1 MSADDPF
8 AGMQSSNPSRRNAAI
23 IGNKRARTASMEIVS
38 SPVSQTVRTITRLP
52 RRRKQNPYR
61 IIHRF
66 KRTYNQGVI
75 VTAALTNTLQSFNF
89 SVNDMPGY
97 TELTTLYDEYKL
109 TGIRFRLLPY
119 MQTESNSVG
128 TVNNARNAPI
138 FYAIDRSDS
147 TTPTTVDD
155 VLEYQDH
162 QVSNVYSGIDVY
174 IKNPKFAD
182 ATSALRG
189 GWVSTTNTTLNWF
202 GLKLAIP
209 PTETATSLYAVVTY
223 YVACKSPK

>member
-138 FYAIDRSDS
+138 FYAIDRTDS

-223 YVACKSPK
+223 YVACKSSK